1 MNGCGFVDNI
11 TNPNTHYQNVRGLRT
26 KLEEFYLG
34 LSSCSTD
41 LIAITETGFNES
53 INDAEIVPSQYK
65 ILRSDRN
72 DGRKQRGSC
81 LMATPR
87 FELRRAPIPGDVNID
102 DHAFELVGAA
112 VYLCNKFLFL
122 MCVVYIPPNTIES
135 EYMILF
141 KIIEKY
147 CDNFREVIVVGDF
160 NLYSGSV
167 SVCNYYD
174 FFQNYC
180 GFDQSNRISNQNGR
194 CLDLVLST
202 FADGEEVVV
211 REAPAPLVPGTRT
224 IRRWR

>member
-1 MNGCGFVDNI
+1 
-11 TNPNTHYQNVRGLRT
+11 
-26 KLEEFYLG
+26 
-34 LSSCSTD
+34 
-41 LIAITETGFNES
+41 
-53 INDAEIVPSQYK
+53 
-65 ILRSDRN
+65 
-72 DGRKQRGSC
+72 
-81 LMATPR
+81 MATPR

-135 EYMILF
+135 EYMILC

-180 GFDQSNRISNQNGR
+180 GFDQSNQNGR
-194 CLDLVLST
+194 CLDFVLST

-211 REAPAPLVPGTRT
+211 REAPAPLVPVDAHHPPLEVSVRRRAPRVASTSASASAPSAAAAAAALRGTAVEF
-224 IRRWR
+224 